1 MKPKTGR
8 SCDRALSSHYGVRR
22 QTALGRFVEQNGMII
37 ADMDEK
43 TDTLLMLTSFE
54 SFDTLA
60 RNGTTIP
67 KIVERIQSLVHET
80 LGEEREGRGR

>member
-8 SCDRALSSHYGVRR
+8 SCDRALSAQYGVRR

>member
-1 MKPKTGR
+1 
-8 SCDRALSSHYGVRR
+8 
-22 QTALGRFVEQNGMII
+22 MII

-60 RNGTTIP
+60 RNGTSIP
-67 KIVERIQSLVHET
+67 KIVERIQSLVHAT